1 MPTDLPDYAE
11 LFCLSNFS
19 FLQGASHA
27 EELAERAVQ
36 LGYTAL
42 AVTDEC
48 SLAGVVRAHGVA
60 KRAGLKLLIG
70 AHFHLTEADG
80 SAGLSLLV
88 LAQNRNG
95 YGNLSE
101 LITLAR
107 MRSGVVKGSYRLH
120 PADIAAPQPAQAHLQ
135 GLPDCLALLLPHYPV
150 DLPDEIDRL
159 HRQAAWLAAHFPGR
173 AWLGLN
179 LLRRAFDE
187 SHRIS
192 IDEVALQHGLPVA
205 AIGDVRMHVRSRKP
219 LLDTLTAVRIGKPVA
234 ECGYALAQ
242 NGEQQ

>member
-27 EELAERAVQ
+27 EELTERAVQ
-36 LGYTAL
+36 LGYKAL

-60 KRAGLKLLIG
+60 KNAGLKLLIG
-70 AHFHLTEADG
+70 AHFRLTEADG

-88 LAQNRNG
+88 LAQDREG

-107 MRSGVVKGSYRLH
+107 TRSGVAKGDYLLH
-120 PADIAAPQPAQAHLQ
+120 PADIAAPQPAQAHLR
-135 GLPDCLALLLPHYPV
+135 GLPNCLA
-150 DLPDEIDRL
+150 I
-159 HRQAAWLAAHFPGR
+159 
-173 AWLGLN
+173 
-179 LLRRAFDE
+179 
-187 SHRIS
+187 
-192 IDEVALQHGLPVA
+192 
-205 AIGDVRMHVRSRKP
+205 
-219 LLDTLTAVRIGKPVA
+219 
-234 ECGYALAQ
+234 
-242 NGEQQ
+242 